1 MSMSMMAMSAFIYLG
16 MWFYFRGRN
25 QAKAEGKEDHKVAG
39 LTEEEAEE
47 LGEDNPRFVY
57 TY

>member
-1 MSMSMMAMSAFIYLG
+1 MMAMSAFIYLG

-25 QAKAEGKEDHKVAG
+25 QAKAEGKEDYKTEG
-39 LTEEEAEE
+39 LTEEDAEE